1 MIELKEKSQLEN
13 AIQRAKSEA
22 KYLLVQRTSVARQY
36 RVTNRRSGNIYL
48 VNFFVRKDGKRFAH
62 CSCKAGLQNIAC
74 KHLAAAAGLNM
85 YLAAVGQL
93 NRKVVNAI

>member
-1 MIELKEKSQLEN
+1 LIELKQKSQLEN

-22 KYLLVQRTSVARQY
+22 KSLLIQRTGVARQY
-36 RVTNRRSGNIYL
+36 RVTNRRSGNVYL

-74 KHLAAAAGLNM
+74 KHLAAAAGYNM
-85 YLAAVGQL
+85 YLAAIGQL
-93 NRKVVNAI
+93 NRKAVSAA